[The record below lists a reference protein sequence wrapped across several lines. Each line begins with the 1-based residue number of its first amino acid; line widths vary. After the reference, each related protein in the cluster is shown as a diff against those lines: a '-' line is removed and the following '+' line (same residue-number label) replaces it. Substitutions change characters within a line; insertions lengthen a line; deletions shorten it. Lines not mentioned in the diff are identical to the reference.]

1 MYPQVTQFETRAR
14 RVRQELRLQQERDSR
29 SVRPER
35 PSASS
40 RRRRFG
46 LAYAL
51 RVARR

>member
-14 RVRQELRLQQERDSR
+14 LVRQELRLRQERDAR
-29 SVRPER
+29 SVRPEQ
-35 PSASS
+35 PSTPS

-46 LAYAL
+46 LGYAL

>member
-14 RVRQELRLQQERDSR
+14 LVRQELRLRQERDSR
-29 SVRPER
+29 SER
-35 PSASS
+35 PSPPS
-40 RRRRFG
+40 RRRRLG

>member
-14 RVRQELRLQQERDSR
+14 LVRQELSLRQERDAHP
-29 SVRPER
+29 VRPTTQ
-35 PSASS
+35 S